1 MQLFK
6 TIDRACQIH
15 ALIQKEATGTPD
27 EFAKRLHIS
36 RRLLYYLLDE
46 LKDVGAEIEYNHRK
60 STFYYAND
68 FEFNIIIKMQFH
80 CTTNVYICYY
90 KTENLASFSV
100 NQFLTLNL

>member
-46 LKDVGAEIEYNHRK
+46 LKDVGAEIEYNRRK

-68 FEFNIIIKMQFH
+68 FEFNFIIKALDLK
-80 CTTNVYICYY
+80 CDENNYIVQNNN
-90 KTENLASFSV
+90 KHF
-100 NQFLTLNL
+100 QK

>member
-46 LKDVGAEIEYNHRK
+46 LKDVGAEIEYNRRK

-68 FEFNIIIKMQFH
+68 FEIHVTIRI
-80 CTTNVYICYY
+80 
-90 KTENLASFSV
+90 
-100 NQFLTLNL
+100 LNSGNFKQ